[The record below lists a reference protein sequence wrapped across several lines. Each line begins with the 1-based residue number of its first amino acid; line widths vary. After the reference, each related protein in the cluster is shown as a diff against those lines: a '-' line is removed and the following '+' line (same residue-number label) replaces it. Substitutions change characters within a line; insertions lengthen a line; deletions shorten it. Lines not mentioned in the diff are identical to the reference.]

1 MHHSLG
7 VAVAG
12 LTNPTLDNF
21 FFFERNDRNVRQF
34 RTHRDIENF
43 CDRSHPSFFW
53 ELVSHSLFN
62 LLESLTKSK

>member
-21 FFFERNDRNVRQF
+21 YFLRETIETLDNFE
-34 RTHRDIENF
+34 HRDIENF
-43 CDRSHPSFFW
+43 CDRSHPSFF
-53 ELVSHSLFN
+53 
-62 LLESLTKSK
+62 

>member
-21 FFFERNDRNVRQF
+21 YFLRETIETLDNFE
-34 RTHRDIENF
+34 HRDIENF